1 MRRAA
6 PRRPF
11 PLCAAVRQVSER
23 KEVESGP
30 VETAVLTVSMK
41 TRELREIIYNIE
53 FDVRTRGAALVR
65 RSPCTAQA
73 GQGKTPDMKQL
84 SMMLIGTWHSAPG
97 STALDC
103 GRVRRRAGLGGA
115 GRHEQ
120 IRRGA
125 SSAQLPPA
133 QVMQ

>member
-1 MRRAA
+1 M
-6 PRRPF
+6 
-11 PLCAAVRQVSER
+11 SER

-30 VETAVLTVSMK
+30 VENAVLNVSMK

-53 FDVRTRGAALVR
+53 FDVRVRAVRQLVD
-65 RSPCTAQA
+65 RSPWTAQA

-97 STALDC
+97 ITALDC
-103 GRVRRRAGLGGA
+103 GRARRRAGLGGA

-125 SSAQLPPA
+125 SSARRPPG
-133 QVMQ
+133 